1 MTDERNEI
9 DPQVRELLRRT
20 DPAPL
25 GLTTRLEVKLERRT
39 REAGRLTLTEGVCV
53 AAVCGLAGA
62 GGGAIAT
69 VLALLVGIAY
79 ARWTILVEA

>member
-1 MTDERNEI
+1 MKDELNEI
-9 DPQVRELLRRT
+9 DPQVRELLRHA

-25 GLTTRLEVKLERRT
+25 GMAMRLEATLERRT
-39 REAGRLTLTEGVCV
+39 REEGRLTLTEGVCV
-53 AAVCGLAGA
+53 AAVCGLAGV

-69 VLALLVGIAY
+69 LLAFLVGVAY

>member
-1 MTDERNEI
+1 MNEAMNEI
-9 DPQVRELLRRT
+9 DPQVSELLRHA

-25 GLTTRLEVKLERRT
+25 GMTTRLEVGLERRT
-39 REAGRLTLTEGVCV
+39 REEGRLTLTEGICV
-53 AAVCGLAGA
+53 AAVCGLVGV

-69 VLALLVGIAY
+69 LLALLVGAAY